1 MSDHDRH
8 QDRSREIKREF
19 YSRVFLHT
27 DYVERYLVMR
37 GDEIMID
44 SNCSVIG
51 EKILTWESCVRQKQ
65 LHDQRPRP
73 GEKN

>member
-1 MSDHDRH
+1 MSDHDQH
-8 QDRSREIKREF
+8 QERSKEDFIPA
-19 YSRVFLHT
+19 VFLHT